1 MSRRIHVDETDQL
14 SLQAVGLWRKLNHLY
29 KQGFVNHEVMT
40 VHPDPNAWGPF
51 DEKHDLE
58 APLDELLALSYVD
71 EQDGIYRLHQVI
83 GDLSH

>member
-1 MSRRIHVDETDQL
+1 MFQRIHVDETDQL
-14 SLQAVGLWRKLNHLY
+14 SLQAVGLWHKLNHLY
-29 KQGFVNHEVMT
+29 KQGFASYEVMT

-58 APLDELLALSYVD
+58 APLYELLALGYID

-83 GDLSH
+83 DGLDS